1 MSEIRPIYAGEAQLV
16 RWADSGAAG
25 RTITLRI
32 DEHTD
37 VHPFKGLKYGDSGQ
51 RFEIAVVAKNDD
63 EEPLD
68 ADHARKNASR
78 HKARAK
84 ASCYDEPGP
93 VAQRDRAAVDTD
105 ASVSDQHVGG
115 SSPPGSTKREY
126 TRSQMAA
133 IKCGDESFQ
142 IWLGDKYPKIWDRH
156 YIDGGYLSP
165 QSADRTLKEICGIE
179 SKKELDVP
187 GAAQAAFDKLLASYD
202 YRDQVR
208 R

>member
-1 MSEIRPIYAGEAQLV
+1 MTDPVKPIYAGEAQLV

-68 ADHARKNASR
+68 PEHAKKNASR
-78 HKARAK
+78 HKARPK
-84 ASCYDEPGP
+84 DG
-93 VAQRDRAAVDTD
+93 
-105 ASVSDQHVGG
+105 
-115 SSPPGSTKREY
+115 Y

-133 IKCGDESFQ
+133 IKCNDYAFQ
-142 IWLGDKYPKIWDRH
+142 RWLNDKFPDLWNEVIAEGED
-156 YIDGGYLSP
+156 DAS
-165 QSADRTLKEICGIE
+165 QADFILKEALRIS
-179 SKKELDVP
+179 SKKELDSNP
-187 GAAQAAFDKLLASYD
+187 EKAAEWDRLIATFDV
-202 YRDQVR
+202 RDLVR